1 MRLSVTGIDRLR
13 SDPYE
18 FYAARILRLS
28 ELEALD
34 AEPDAKWRGTAAH
47 EVLQKWHETGR
58 PMAEI
63 ADEVLAQMN
72 HHPLMR
78 ALWRPRLIKALEWV
92 EAQIAE
98 EPDRVPALIEQQ
110 ADWIYRGVTIRGKAD
125 RIDRLTD
132 GTLAVVDYKT
142 GMPPSGRQVE
152 QGFALQLGTTGLMVQ
167 AGAFAGLS
175 GEPTVFEYWS
185 LAKSGKSDTGFGYV
199 TTPVLTGNKRSG
211 IPLADFLPEAQRYLD
226 DALDRWIL
234 GQEPFTARLNPN
246 LKSFATYDQLMRLDE
261 WLGRE
266 NDA

>member
-1 MRLSVTGIDRLR
+1 MGMVVAAALAVYFACMVGNHRDLS
-13 SDPYE
+13 
-18 FYAARILRLS
+18 
-28 ELEALD
+28 ALD
-34 AEPDAKWRGTAAH
+34 
-47 EVLQKWHETGR
+47 
-58 PMAEI
+58 
-63 ADEVLAQMN
+63 
-72 HHPLMR
+72 HPGSR
-78 ALWRPRLIKALEWV
+78 
-92 EAQIAE
+92 
-98 EPDRVPALIEQQ
+98 
-110 ADWIYRGVTIRGKAD
+110 
-125 RIDRLTD
+125 
-132 GTLAVVDYKT
+132 
-142 GMPPSGRQVE
+142 RQVE

-226 DALDRWIL
+226 DALNRWIL

-266 NDA
+266 DEA

>member
-1 MRLSVTGIDRLR
+1 VTGLDRLR

-47 EVLQKWHETGR
+47 EVLEKWHATQR
-58 PMAEI
+58 PMSEI
-63 ADEVLAQMN
+63 ADEVLSAMN

-78 ALWRPRLIKALEWV
+78 ALWRPRLMKALEWI
-92 EAQIAE
+92 EAQIAA
-98 EPDRVPALIEQQ
+98 EPDRLPTLFEE
-110 ADWIYRGVTIRGKAD
+110 DGTWIYRGVEIRGKAD
-125 RIDRLTD
+125 RIDRMAD

-152 QGFALQLGTTGLMVQ
+152 QGFALQLGTMGLMVES
-167 AGAFAGLS
+167 GAFAKVS
-175 GEPTVFEYWS
+175 GAPTVFEYWS
-185 LAKSGKSDTGFGYV
+185 LAKSAKSETGFGYV
-199 TTPVLTGNKRSG
+199 TTPLLVGNKRSG
-211 IPLADFLPEAQRYLD
+211 IPPEEFLPRAQEFLD

-266 NDA
+266 DGA